1 MDGIGALVTELV
13 ETYQPVSGW
22 DVLFPSEKERVGP
35 CPRCGGAVTEGKKG
49 FFCENPDCRF
59 ALWKDS
65 RFFTAKKKTLS
76 KTIASSLLNNEK
88 ARLKGCWS
96 ERTGKTYD
104 ATIVLEDNG
113 EKSNY
118 KLLFDN
124 G

>member
-1 MDGIGALVTELV
+1 ME
-13 ETYQPVSGW
+13 S
-22 DVLFPSEKERVGP
+22 
-35 CPRCGGAVTEGKKG
+35 KKG

-76 KTIASSLLNNEK
+76 KAIASSLLNNEK